1 MILNFMEK
9 IQKGA
14 LAKTILLLNDL
25 ILSVTDLMILK
36 FARVTSMI

>member
-1 MILNFMEK
+1 M
-9 IQKGA
+9 GA